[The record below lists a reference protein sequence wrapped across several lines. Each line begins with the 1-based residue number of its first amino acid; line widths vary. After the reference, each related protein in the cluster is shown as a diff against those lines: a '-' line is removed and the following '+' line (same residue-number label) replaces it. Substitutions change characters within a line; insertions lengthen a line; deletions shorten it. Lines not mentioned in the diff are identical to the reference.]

1 MLLNKKRKGGA
12 YTAKRDYLLSG
23 KFFCGYCGSAMQ
35 GYSCCTRGNM
45 YYYYSCARKDRVPAD
60 RCKQKMIRAEV
71 IEHWIMSTL
80 KREIFSDAGIQ
91 RVADSMSTA
100 FGNAN
105 KEVKN
110 ATTVLQQRK
119 AAAERKLNNLYQVI
133 EDGDADEFDMQRL
146 KKAKEELRNINNE
159 ICETA
164 VKSAPDIDTSK
175 IISLLKN
182 MREEIFAK
190 KNSHYAKQAIELL
203 VKRVTIID
211 KTITLSLTTEG
222 CLSLLVPRTGI
233 EPVRVSLPE
242 GF

>member
-1 MLLNKKRKGGA
+1 
-12 YTAKRDYLLSG
+12 
-23 KFFCGYCGSAMQ
+23 
-35 GYSCCTRGNM
+35 
-45 YYYYSCARKDRVPAD
+45 VPAD
-60 RCKQKMIRAEV
+60 WCKQKMIRAEV

-80 KREIFSDAGIQ
+80 EKEIFSDAGIQ
-91 RVADSMSTA
+91 RVADSMSTD
-100 FGNAN
+100 FGNVN

-110 ATTVLQQRK
+110 ATTVLLQRK

-190 KNSHYAKQAIELL
+190 KIATTQN
-203 VKRVTIID
+203 KR
-211 KTITLSLTTEG
+211 LN
-222 CLSLLVPRTGI
+222 CL
-233 EPVRVSLPE
+233 
-242 GF
+242 

>member
-1 MLLNKKRKGGA
+1 
-12 YTAKRDYLLSG
+12 
-23 KFFCGYCGSAMQ
+23 
-35 GYSCCTRGNM
+35 
-45 YYYYSCARKDRVPAD
+45 
-60 RCKQKMIRAEV
+60 MIRAEV

-80 KREIFSDAGIQ
+80 EREIFSDAGIQ

-105 KEVKN
+105 EEAKN
-110 ATTVLQQRK
+110 ATTVLLQRK

-159 ICETA
+159 ICETT

-175 IISLLKN
+175 IISLLKH

-203 VKRVTIID
+203 VKRVTIVD

-222 CLSLLVPRTGI
+222 CLSLLVPRTRI
-233 EPVRVSLPE
+233 AVSSDTWKISANLAA
-242 GF
+242 

>member
-1 MLLNKKRKGGA
+1 
-12 YTAKRDYLLSG
+12 
-23 KFFCGYCGSAMQ
+23 
-35 GYSCCTRGNM
+35 
-45 YYYYSCARKDRVPAD
+45 
-60 RCKQKMIRAEV
+60 MIRAEV

-80 KREIFSDAGIQ
+80 EREIFSDAGIQ

-105 KEVKN
+105 KEAMN
-110 ATTVLQQRK
+110 ATTVLLQRK

-190 KNSHYAKQAIELL
+190 KNSHYAKQAIKLL